1 MSHVLV
7 VDDERDTATTMA
19 MLIAD
24 EGYTVATAGSLHDA
38 RRQMALQTPDLV
50 FLDLDLPDGSGMRL
64 LEDSSLRERTEVVL
78 VTGHGD
84 VETSVQAL
92 RLGAAD
98 YLLKPIAPRQLHE
111 VLTRVAAPASRP
123 RAGPHGDGSTHAHGH
138 RFGRLLGR
146 SKAMRQV
153 FQQIERVA
161 PTGVTVLLSGESG
174 SGKELAASTLHE
186 MSSRRGHAFLAVNC
200 GAISPNLMES
210 ELFGHERGSF
220 TGADREHAGLFERA
234 HGGTLFLDEITE
246 MPLELQV
253 KLLRVL
259 ETGTFMRVGSGQARH
274 ADVRLIAATNREPQ
288 RAIDDGKLRED
299 LFYRL
304 NVFPIHLPPLRA
316 RREDIGLLA
325 EHFLQA
331 IGRQEGVVKRASAQ
345 TLAQW
350 NGYAWPGNVRELRNI
365 VHRAYVMARGSEIV
379 EACLPDASEPMP
391 DPLPAVPE
399 KTPTLWV
406 QVGMRWDEIER
417 QVTLATLDHFEG
429 HHQHTCE
436 ALGISVKTLYNW
448 LRDWSLVTG
457 KRQRLLTAA
466 AQARGTAATP

>member
-7 VDDERDTATTMA
+7 VDDERDTAATMA
-19 MLIAD
+19 MLIAG
-24 EGYTVATAGSLHDA
+24 EGFTVATAGSLHDA

-50 FLDLDLPDGSGMRL
+50 FLDLMLPDGSGMRL
-64 LEDSSLRERTEVVL
+64 LEDGTLRSQSEIVL
-78 VTGHGD
+78 MTGHGD

-98 YLLKPIAPRQLHE
+98 YLLKPLAPRQVQE
-111 VLTRVAAPASRP
+111 VLSRVAGPRP
-123 RAGPHGDGSTHAHGH
+123 RIAGGANGKDTLAQHGN
-138 RFGRLLGR
+138 RFGKLLGR
-146 SKAMRQV
+146 SRAMRQV

-161 PTGVTVLLSGESG
+161 PTGVTVLLTGESG

-186 MSSRRGHAFLAVNC
+186 MSTRRGHPFLAVNC

-220 TGADREHAGLFERA
+220 TGADREHVGLFERA

-259 ETGTFMRVGSGQARH
+259 ETGTFLRVGASQARH

-288 RAIDDGKLRED
+288 RAVDEGKLRED

-304 NVFPIHLPPLRA
+304 NVFPVHLPPLRA
-316 RREDIGLLA
+316 RREDIALLA

-331 IGRQEGVVKRASAQ
+331 IGKQEGVVKQASRE

-350 NGYAWPGNVRELRNI
+350 NAYAWPGNVRELRNI

-379 EACLPDASEPMP
+379 DACLPQQAETAFAQPAK
-391 DPLPAVPE
+391 PLAPTP

-417 QVTLATLDHFEG
+417 QVTLATLEHFDG
-429 HHQHTCE
+429 HHQHTCD

-448 LRDWSLVTG
+448 LRDWSVRAGG
-457 KRQRLLTAA
+457 KRMGSF
-466 AQARGTAATP
+466 GT

>member
-7 VDDERDTATTMA
+7 VDDERDTAATMA
-19 MLIAD
+19 MLIAS
-24 EGYTVATAGSLHDA
+24 EGFTVATAGSLYDA

-50 FLDLDLPDGSGMRL
+50 FIDLMLPDGSGMRL
-64 LEDSSLRERTEVVL
+64 LEDSALRGRSAIVL

-98 YLLKPIAPRQLHE
+98 YLLKPVTPWQLQE
-111 VLTRVAAPASRP
+111 VLSRMSARERRP
-123 RAGPHGDGSTHAHGH
+123 RADGDAGHGN

-146 SKAMRQV
+146 SESMRQV
-153 FQQIERVA
+153 FRQIERVA
-161 PTGVTVLLSGESG
+161 GTGVTVLLTGESG

-186 MSSRRGHAFLAVNC
+186 MSTRRGHPFLAVNC

-210 ELFGHERGSF
+210 ELFGHEKGSF
-220 TGADREHAGLFERA
+220 TGAEREHAGFFERA
-234 HGGTLFLDEITE
+234 DGGTLFLDEITE
-246 MPLELQV
+246 MPAELQV

-259 ETGTFMRVGSGQARH
+259 ETGSFLRVGSADPRH
-274 ADVRLIAATNREPQ
+274 CDVRLIAATNREPH
-288 RAIDDGKLRED
+288 RAVEDGRLRED

-304 NVFPIHLPPLRA
+304 NVFPVHLPPLRA
-316 RREDIGLLA
+316 RPEDIGLLA
-325 EHFLQA
+325 DHFLQA
-331 IGRQEGVVKRASAQ
+331 IGRQEGAAKRVADEV
-345 TLAQW
+345 LEQW
-350 NGYAWPGNVRELRNI
+350 STYPWPGNVRELRNI

-379 EACLPDASEPMP
+379 DACLPQSDRGKPVRTP
-391 DPLPAVPE
+391 PE
-399 KTPTLWV
+399 APTLWL

-417 QVTLATLDHFEG
+417 QVTLATLEHFEG

-448 LRDWSLVTG
+448 LRDWSVLSG
-457 KRQRLLTAA
+457 RRQRLFPPPASEARDTAA
-466 AQARGTAATP
+466 AP

>member
-7 VDDERDTATTMA
+7 VDDERDTAATMA
-19 MLIAD
+19 TLIAG

-38 RRQMALQTPDLV
+38 RRQMALQTPVLV
-50 FLDLDLPDGSGMRL
+50 FLDLMLPDGSGLRL
-64 LEDSSLRERTEVVL
+64 LEDKASDTHSEIVL
-78 VTGHGD
+78 MTGHGD

-98 YLLKPIAPRQLHE
+98 YLLKPIAPRQLQE
-111 VLTRVAAPASRP
+111 VLMRIAGPATAG
-123 RAGPHGDGSTHAHGH
+123 RAGRNVAELPAHHGH
-138 RFGRLLGR
+138 RFGQLLGR

-161 PTGVTVLLSGESG
+161 PTGVTVLVTGESG

-186 MSSRRGHAFLAVNC
+186 MSTRRGQPFLAVNC

-210 ELFGHERGSF
+210 EIFGHEKGSF
-220 TGADREHAGLFERA
+220 TGADRDHVGLFERA

-259 ETGTFMRVGSGQARH
+259 ETGSFLRVGASQPRQC
-274 ADVRLIAATNREPQ
+274 DVRLIAATNRDPQ
-288 RAIDDGKLRED
+288 RAVDEGRLRED

-304 NVFPIHLPPLRA
+304 NVFPVHLPPLRA
-316 RREDIGLLA
+316 RRDDIGLLA
-325 EHFLQA
+325 DHFLQA
-331 IGRQEGVVKRASAQ
+331 IGRQEGVVKRASRE

-350 NGYAWPGNVRELRNI
+350 NAYAWPGNVRELRNI
-365 VHRAYVMARGSEIV
+365 VHRAYVMARGNEILDP
-379 EACLPDASEPMP
+379 CLPQQAQVHEPV
-391 DPLPAVPE
+391 PLRTAP

-417 QVTLATLDHFEG
+417 QVTLATLEHFDG
-429 HHQHTCE
+429 HHQHTCD

-448 LRDWSLVTG
+448 LRDWSLVSG
-457 KRQRLLTAA
+457 RRQRMRSYAEE
-466 AQARGTAATP
+466 ARM

>member
-7 VDDERDTATTMA
+7 VDDERDTAATMA
-19 MLIAD
+19 TLIAG

-38 RRQMALQTPDLV
+38 RRQMALQAPDLV
-50 FLDLDLPDGSGMRL
+50 FLDLMLPDGSGMRL
-64 LEDSSLRERTEVVL
+64 LEDSAVCAHSEIVL
-78 VTGHGD
+78 MTGHGD

-98 YLLKPIAPRQLHE
+98 YLLKPIAPRQLQE
-111 VLTRVAAPASRP
+111 VLSRI
-123 RAGPHGDGSTHAHGH
+123 AGPGSAGGRRSADPSGAHGH
-138 RFGRLLGR
+138 RFGQLIGR

-161 PTGVTVLLSGESG
+161 PTGVTVLVTGESG

-186 MSSRRGHAFLAVNC
+186 MSARRGHPFLAVNC
-200 GAISPNLMES
+200 GAISPTLMES
-210 ELFGHERGSF
+210 ELFGHEKGSF
-220 TGADREHAGLFERA
+220 TGADRDHVGLFERA

-259 ETGTFMRVGSGQARH
+259 ETGSFLRVGASQLRH
-274 ADVRLIAATNREPQ
+274 CDVRLIAATNRDPQ
-288 RAIDDGKLRED
+288 RAVDESKLRED

-304 NVFPIHLPPLRA
+304 NVFPITLPPLRA
-316 RREDIGLLA
+316 RRDDIALLA
-325 EHFLQA
+325 DHFLQS
-331 IGRQEGVVKRASAQ
+331 IGRQEGIAKSASRE
-345 TLAQW
+345 TLAAW
-350 NGYAWPGNVRELRNI
+350 NAYAWPGNVRELRNI
-365 VHRAYVMARGSEIV
+365 VHRAYVMARDSEIV
-379 EACLPDASEPMP
+379 DPCLPQQPPPRESASS
-391 DPLPAVPE
+391 LRSAQ

-417 QVTLATLDHFEG
+417 QVTLATLEHFDG
-429 HHQHTCE
+429 HHQHTCD

-448 LRDWSLVTG
+448 LRDWSLISER
-457 KRQRLLTAA
+457 RQRLRNYAE
-466 AQARGTAATP
+466 QARM